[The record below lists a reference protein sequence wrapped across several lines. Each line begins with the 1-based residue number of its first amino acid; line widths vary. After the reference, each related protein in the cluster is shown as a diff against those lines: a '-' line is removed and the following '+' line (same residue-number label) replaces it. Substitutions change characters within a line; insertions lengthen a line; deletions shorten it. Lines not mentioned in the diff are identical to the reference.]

1 MNTHVSPETG
11 QPESRVRPAPEILL
25 QRAGGIATVVL
36 NRPEKLNA
44 TTLTM
49 WKLLDD
55 TIRQLDADDSVRC
68 IVIRGAGAK
77 AFGPGNDI
85 SEFETHRGNQ
95 QMARHYGPVM
105 HGALRAIASCR
116 HPLVAMI
123 HGICVGG
130 GLGIASLCNV
140 RICGESSRF
149 GVPVNKLGLAMSHDE
164 MSGLM
169 RIAGPDVTLEML
181 LEGRVFGAAEAFHK
195 RIVTRVVA
203 DAEVEEQA
211 MASARRIADGAP
223 LVARWHKQFVQ
234 RSLDP
239 TPLTAEE
246 YDEAFD
252 CFATE
257 DFQIGYQA
265 FLAKT
270 TPVFGGK

>member
-1 MNTHVSPETG
+1 MTAPVSVSSAP
-11 QPESRVRPAPEILL
+11 PESCVQDAPEILL
-25 QRAGGIATVVL
+25 QRDGGIATVVL
-36 NRPEKLNA
+36 NRPHKLNA
-44 TTLTM
+44 TTLSM

-55 TIRQLDADDSVRC
+55 TITALDADDSVRC
-68 IVIRGAGAK
+68 IVIRGAGSK

-95 QMARHYGPVM
+95 ALARQYGPVM
-105 HGALRAIASCR
+105 HSALRAIAHCR

-130 GLGIASLCNV
+130 GLGIASLCNI

-181 LEGRVFGAAEAFHK
+181 LEGRVFGAAEALHK
-195 RIVTRVVA
+195 RIVSRVVA

-211 MASARRIADGAP
+211 LISARRIADGAP
-223 LVARWHKQFVQ
+223 LVAHWHKQFVQ

-239 TPLTAEE
+239 TPLSAEE

-265 FLAKT
+265 FLAKR

>member
-1 MNTHVSPETG
+1 MNTHVSPEAG
-11 QPESRVRPAPEILL
+11 QPESRVRSAPEILL
-25 QRAGGIATVVL
+25 QRDGGIATVVL
-36 NRPEKLNA
+36 NRPDKLNA
-44 TTLTM
+44 TTLSM

-55 TIRQLDADDSVRC
+55 TLRQLDADDAVRC
-68 IVIRGAGAK
+68 IVIRGAGTK

-95 QMARHYGPVM
+95 QLARHYGPVM
-105 HGALRAIASCR
+105 HSALRAIASCR

-130 GLGIASLCNV
+130 GLGIASLCNI

-181 LEGRVFGAAEAFHK
+181 LEGRVFGAAEALHK
-195 RIVTRVVA
+195 RIVSRVVA

-239 TPLTAEE
+239 TPLAAEE

-265 FLAKT
+265 FLAKR

>member
-1 MNTHVSPETG
+1 MNTHVSP
-11 QPESRVRPAPEILL
+11 QASQRDSSVQPAPEILL
-25 QRAGGIATVVL
+25 QRDGGIATVIL

-44 TTLTM
+44 TTLSM

-55 TIRQLDADDSVRC
+55 TIRQLDADDAVRC
-68 IVIRGAGAK
+68 IVIRGAGTK

-95 QMARHYGPVM
+95 QLARHYGPVM
-105 HGALRAIASCR
+105 HSALRAIASCR

-130 GLGIASLCNV
+130 GLGIASLCNI

-203 DAEVEEQA
+203 DDQVEESALQ
-211 MASARRIADGAP
+211 SARRIADGAP

-239 TPLTAEE
+239 APLSAEE

>member
-1 MNTHVSPETG
+1 MNPPHFRSPEVLV
-11 QPESRVRPAPEILL
+11 ERD
-25 QRAGGIATVVL
+25 GGIATVIL

-44 TTLTM
+44 TTLSMWQSLNDTM
-49 WKLLDD
+49 AMLD
-55 TIRQLDADDSVRC
+55 TDDQVRC
-68 IVIRGAGAK
+68 IVIRGAGTR

-95 QMARHYGPVM
+95 AQARHYGPVM
-105 HGALRAIASCR
+105 HGALRTLARCR

-130 GLGIASLCNV
+130 GLGIASLCNL

-164 MSGLM
+164 MGGLM

-181 LEGRVFGAAEAFHK
+181 LEGRVFGAQEALQK
-195 RIVTRVVA
+195 RIVSRVVA
-203 DAEVEEQA
+203 DDEVEEAA
-211 MASARRIADGAP
+211 MLAARRIADGAP
-223 LVARWHKQFVQ
+223 LVARWHKRFVQ

-239 TPLTAEE
+239 SPLSAEE

-265 FLAKT
+265 FLAKR

>member
-1 MNTHVSPETG
+1 MNTHISPSEN
-11 QPESRVRPAPEILL
+11 APDQTHSAAPVLVE
-25 QRAGGIATVVL
+25 RDGAVVTVIL

-44 TTLTM
+44 TTMPM

-55 TIRQLDADDSVRC
+55 TISALDADDSIRC
-68 IVIRGAGAK
+68 IMIRGAGTK

-85 SEFETHRGNQ
+85 SEFETHRSNVEQ
-95 QMARHYGPVM
+95 ARLYGPVM
-105 HGALRAIASCR
+105 HGALRAIARCR

-130 GLGIASLCNV
+130 GLGIASLCDI

-181 LEGRVFGAAEAFHK
+181 LEGRVFGAAEALHK
-195 RIVTRVVA
+195 RIVSRVVA
-203 DAEVEEQA
+203 DAEVESQA
-211 MASARRIADGAP
+211 IESARRIADGAP
-223 LVARWHKQFVQ
+223 LVARWHKKFVQ
-234 RSLDP
+234 RSTDA

-252 CFATE
+252 CFGTE

-265 FLAKT
+265 FLAKRT
-270 TPVFGGK
+270 AVFGGK